1 MESSR
6 KDAVMLFCFLVFFAY
21 FSLKLTRNS
30 KSCKAQLTHLE
41 QKDVKYIH
49 GSMGKC
55 CLYKIR
61 KKMWKREKKGSSR
74 VTAPLTHEAVTPY
87 GSTDTGRRSNGVK
100 DRAEQVVMGLYPYV
114 ISSFM

>member
-21 FSLKLTRNS
+21 FSLKSTRNS

-74 VTAPLTHEAVTPY
+74 VTAPLTNEAVTPY
-87 GSTDTGRRSNGVK
+87 GGL
-100 DRAEQVVMGLYPYV
+100 DRQIQADAATE
-114 ISSFM
+114 